1 MTLVRAAM
9 AARCSGCRLMA
20 EFTLSGMGVALVTPF
35 REDFSIDYDA
45 LGTVVDHIVGGGADF
60 IVVLGT
66 TAETPALSPDEQ
78 SMVKEFVV
86 RRAGGRLPLVLGVG
100 GNNTAAL
107 RERLSHEDFSGYSAV
122 LSVVPYY
129 SKPSQEGIYR
139 HYRALAEASPLP
151 VVMYNVPGRTG
162 VNMNSS
168 TVLRLAK
175 EEPRIIGIK
184 EASGRPDQ
192 IQEILRGKPEGFEL
206 ISGDDALTY
215 PIMGIGASGVISVVG
230 NVFPEEFTKMVSLC
244 REGRREEAKM
254 IHDKL
259 NEFYKLLFVE
269 GNPSGVK
276 SALEA
281 LGLVKNVLR
290 LPLVPVS
297 SPTDARIKEVV
308 KELKENL
315 NND

>member
-1 MTLVRAAM
+1 
-9 AARCSGCRLMA
+9 MA
-20 EFTLSGMGVALVTPF
+20 EFSLSGMGVAMITPF
-35 REDFSIDYDA
+35 REDFSIDFEA
-45 LGTVVDHIVGGGADF
+45 LGRVVDHIVAGGSDF

-66 TAETPALSPDEQ
+66 TAETPVLSEEEQ
-78 SMVKEFVV
+78 SAIKEFVV
-86 RRAGGRLPLVLGVG
+86 HRTGGSIPLVLGVG

-107 RERLSHEDFSGYSAV
+107 QHRLTGEDFTGYSAV

-129 SKPSQEGIYR
+129 SKPTQEGIYR
-139 HYRALAEASPLP
+139 HYRALADASPLP
-151 VVMYNVPGRTG
+151 IIMYNVPGRTG
-162 VNMNSS
+162 ANMNSE

-175 EEPRIIGIK
+175 DEPRIIGVK

-230 NVFPEEFTKMVSLC
+230 NVFPKEFTRMVSLC
-244 REGRREEAKM
+244 RTGRFNEAKR
-254 IHDKL
+254 IHDKF

-269 GNPSGVK
+269 GNPAGVK
-276 SALEA
+276 AAMHA
-281 LGLVKNVLR
+281 LGLADNILR

-297 SPTDARIKEVV
+297 KPTATRMQEVIAT
-308 KELKENL
+308 LKVDL
-315 NND
+315 GAS